1 VASTLW
7 LTSHLCVG
15 EPPPGIT
22 GVVAVEDAPA
32 AAAVISS
39 GGTALLPH
47 GCLEDAKRAM
57 AITGAT
63 ETQIERAVVFGTTGS
78 LPPND
83 QDGR

>member
-22 GVVAVEDAPA
+22 GLVAVDDAEA
-32 AAAVISS
+32 AATVITS
-39 GGTALLPH
+39 GGTALLPP
-47 GCLEDAKRAM
+47 GSLDDAKRAM
-57 AITGAT
+57 ALIGAT
-63 ETQIERAVVFGTTGS
+63 DTQIERAVVFGTTGS

-83 QDGR
+83 QDWP